1 MIDPN
6 KAQNRL
12 SRKKLKP
19 NQYYNLEQY
28 FNSSRYKGLHGITDK
43 DGKPKVY
50 DDENLQKYL
59 IEQKTKSLKVKE
71 EKDSQKALNRKIA
84 DLTSD
89 KQLKKIQTKERLSEL
104 QNDPDAVFDMLEK
117 AKSDFSEA
125 HSALIKSGYIPGMNP
140 KTQKD
145 GEYLSAFNKRKL
157 AMRKLKN
164 KSKLANAISGQD
176 EFMNTINFIDEV
188 VGDDNKEMD
197 PLEKDVKQYSRE
209 KKSRELQTSIKKDA
223 LMRKAGSF
231 STRPR
236 TPDQIPEPKLP
247 KLEMTEEEALKILSR
262 K

>member
-1 MIDPN
+1 MDRKILDKIEKALKKGNYRLKKN
-6 KAQNRL
+6 KRYNAGAL
-12 SRKKLKP
+12 LGKKYDGV
-19 NQYYNLEQY
+19 YYT
-28 FNSSRYKGLHGITDK
+28 TDK
-43 DGKPKVY
+43 KRNITSISGSPMND
-50 DDENLQKYL
+50 
-59 IEQKTKSLKVKE
+59 

-84 DLTSD
+84 DLISD
-89 KQLKKIQTKERLSEL
+89 KQLKKIQEKERLSEL

-117 AKSDFSEA
+117 AKSEFAEA
-125 HSALIKSGYIPGMNP
+125 HSALIKSGYIPGQNP
-140 KTQKD
+140 KTQAG

-157 AMRKLKN
+157 AIRKLKN

-197 PLEKDVKQYSRE
+197 PLEKDVKQYSRA